1 MVQAAFSSSF
11 PLIREESNHVM
22 VMICELSMLARKSF
36 PALKGICRC
45 ELGESSIR
53 CQVSI
58 MSCDMYLNESFSLFQ
73 ARKGRRHVRNDG
85 RFIYL
90 LQDALLY
97 YLWYLIDYAGGGLD
111 AV

>member
-1 MVQAAFSSSF
+1 
-11 PLIREESNHVM
+11 
-22 VMICELSMLARKSF
+22 
-36 PALKGICRC
+36 
-45 ELGESSIR
+45 
-53 CQVSI
+53 